1 MSAQHHQG
9 ETAMTRNLR
18 GMLALVVAVCALGAL
33 ALLYQGWQRD
43 QHDRGLFTPLDKS
56 ELKATPP

>member
-1 MSAQHHQG
+1 M
-9 ETAMTRNLR
+9 AMTRNLR